1 MTETVPRSSPY
12 AGEGLISDESY
23 LRKLPVALTIE
34 ERMRCDAI
42 VTAADI
48 ITQSFGLM
56 RQFTAQA
63 KAETKNF
70 DNGLRAFLLSLCWTI
85 VDQLHAIRQLLKA
98 KKQGP
103 LTLAFRDASAAATLL
118 RNAMDH
124 LAGNLKNVSS
134 AKGHKNPLFGSLS
147 YFHASDAD
155 SAANGGDIITIM
167 SGALHGKDLFPMINP
182 AGQSFTLPT
191 GLFTFSAFGQQLE
204 FGHVIGTLRDL
215 LRKME
220 SSMES
225 DIRTQVEDR
234 AKTPD
239 DIEQAMA
246 TLGGGLV
253 LIATISFVSAEEIGV
268 VETAADFLTRG
279 AGKARPE
286 DMLPFLDRAKREA
299 PPAGG
304 EI

>member
-1 MTETVPRSSPY
+1 MTETAPQLSSPY

-23 LRKLPVALTIE
+23 LRRLPVALTVE

-48 ITQSFGLM
+48 ITQSFGLL
-56 RQFTAQA
+56 RQFTVQA
-63 KAETKNF
+63 KAETENF
-70 DNGLRAFLLSLCWTI
+70 NNGLRAFLLSLCWTI

-103 LTLAFRDASAAATLL
+103 LTLAFMEASAAATLL

-134 AKGHKNPLFGSLS
+134 TNGHKNPLFGSLS
-147 YFHASDAD
+147 YFHTPDAI
-155 SAANGGDIITIM
+155 SATSGGEIITIM

-182 AGQSFTLPT
+182 VGQSFTLPT

-204 FGHVIGTLRDL
+204 FGQVIGTLREL

-225 DIRTQVEDR
+225 DIRKQVEER
-234 AKTPD
+234 AKTPEE
-239 DIEQAMA
+239 IEQAMA

-253 LIATISFVSAEEIGV
+253 LVASISFVCGEESGH
-268 VETAADFLTRG
+268 
-279 AGKARPE
+279 PE
-286 DMLPFLDRAKREA
+286 
-299 PPAGG
+299 
-304 EI
+304 